1 MATQGL
7 PDGYTPQSPMYRKVI
22 LAMVGAGLASF
33 NALYC
38 TQALLPVLSE
48 DLHVTP
54 ATASLTVSAT
64 TGMLALSI
72 IPASIISERFGRKR
86 VIMLSALS
94 ATLLGLLPLSMSVGM
109 LITLRGLQGIAVAG
123 VPATAMAYLS
133 EEIHPKHVPQ
143 VMGLYVAGTSV
154 GGLSG
159 RVIPSGVLEFAS
171 WRWALAAT
179 VAVAIIFAFITSWA
193 LPDQQRFQPKR
204 LTFRSEFSAIA
215 QHVKNPRLSAL
226 FTLAFLFMGAFVSL
240 YDYVGYRLT
249 GHFGLSEG
257 VAGAIFFLYL
267 SGTWSATQAG
277 TMIHKFGQAR
287 VLVGSIVGMM
297 IGMAVLFFPR
307 AHQQHSWDFAVHGV
321 FLRGPL
327 CGVGLGRSGC
337 HHQPGGSVVN
347 VFLLLLHGVVDR
359 GLAFRPCPP
368 LVGVGWT
375 RRVAARRAGH
385 SDDDCAVHRADHP
398 IDPIDSVTGTRLP
411 LSEPDSSRSGFY
423 PGTAGA
429 RLQRGTS
436 FSSGCR

>member
-64 TGMLALSI
+64 TGMLGLSI
-72 IPASIISERFGRKR
+72 IPASIISECFGRNR

-94 ATLLGLLPLSMSVGM
+94 ATLLGLLLPLSTSVGM
-109 LITLRGLQGIAVAG
+109 LIILRGLQGIAVAG

-204 LTFRSEFSAIA
+204 LTFRSDFSAIA
-215 QHVKNPRLSAL
+215 QHMKNPRLSAL

-249 GHFGLSEG
+249 GHFGLNDG

-277 TMIHKFGQAR
+277 TMVHKFGRAR

-297 IGMAVLFFPR
+297 IGMAVLFSPELISSILGILLFTACFFAAHSVASGWVGVVATSNR
-307 AHQQHSWDFAVHGV
+307 AEASSMYLFCYYMGSSIVGWLSGHVLHSWEWG
-321 FLRGPL
+321 
-327 CGVGLGRSGC
+327 GL
-337 HHQPGGSVVN
+337 VVW
-347 VFLLLLHGVVDR
+347 LLA
-359 GLAFRPCPP
+359 GLAIATVIALFIARTTPS
-368 LVGVGWT
+368 T
-375 RRVAARRAGH
+375 RATPSPAR
-385 SDDDCAVHRADHP
+385 
-398 IDPIDSVTGTRLP
+398 DSR
-411 LSEPDSSRSGFY
+411 
-423 PGTAGA
+423 
-429 RLQRGTS
+429 
-436 FSSGCR
+436 

>member
-133 EEIHPKHVPQ
+133 EEIHPKYVPQ

-297 IGMAVLFFPR
+297 IGMAVLFSPELISSILGILLFTACFFAAHSVVSGWVGVVATTNR
-307 AHQQHSWDFAVHGV
+307 AEASSMYFFCYYMGSSIVGWLSGHVLHSWEWG
-321 FLRGPL
+321 
-327 CGVGLGRSGC
+327 GL
-337 HHQPGGSVVN
+337 VVW
-347 VFLLLLHGVVDR
+347 LLA
-359 GLAFRPCPP
+359 GLAIATMIALFIARTTPS
-368 LVGVGWT
+368 T
-375 RRVAARRAGH
+375 RSTPSPAR
-385 SDDDCAVHRADHP
+385 
-398 IDPIDSVTGTRLP
+398 DSR
-411 LSEPDSSRSGFY
+411 
-423 PGTAGA
+423 
-429 RLQRGTS
+429 
-436 FSSGCR
+436 

>member
-1 MATQGL
+1 
-7 PDGYTPQSPMYRKVI
+7 MYRKVI

-297 IGMAVLFFPR
+297 IGMAVLFSPELISSILGILLFTACFFAAHSVVSGWVGVVATTNR
-307 AHQQHSWDFAVHGV
+307 AEASSMYFFCYYMGSSIVGWLSGHVLHSWEWG
-321 FLRGPL
+321 
-327 CGVGLGRSGC
+327 GL
-337 HHQPGGSVVN
+337 VVW
-347 VFLLLLHGVVDR
+347 LLA
-359 GLAFRPCPP
+359 GLAIATMIALFIARTTPS
-368 LVGVGWT
+368 T
-375 RRVAARRAGH
+375 RSTPSPAR
-385 SDDDCAVHRADHP
+385 
-398 IDPIDSVTGTRLP
+398 DSR
-411 LSEPDSSRSGFY
+411 
-423 PGTAGA
+423 
-429 RLQRGTS
+429 
-436 FSSGCR
+436 

>member
-64 TGMLALSI
+64 TGMLGLSI
-72 IPASIISERFGRKR
+72 IPASIISECFGRNR

-94 ATLLGLLPLSMSVGM
+94 ATLLGLLPLSTSVGM
-109 LITLRGLQGIAVAG
+109 LIILHGLQGIAVAG

-133 EEIHPKHVPQ
+133 EEIHPKYVPQ

-215 QHVKNPRLSAL
+215 QHMKNPRLSAL
-226 FTLAFLFMGAFVSL
+226 FTLAFPFMGAFVSL

-249 GHFGLSEG
+249 GHFGLNEG

-277 TMIHKFGQAR
+277 TMVHKFGRAR

-297 IGMAVLFFPR
+297 IGMAVLFSPELISSILGILLFTACFFAAHSVASGWVGVVATSNR
-307 AHQQHSWDFAVHGV
+307 AEASSMYLFCYYMGSSIVGWLSGHVLHSWEWG
-321 FLRGPL
+321 
-327 CGVGLGRSGC
+327 GL
-337 HHQPGGSVVN
+337 VVW
-347 VFLLLLHGVVDR
+347 LLA
-359 GLAFRPCPP
+359 GLAIATVIALFIARTTPS
-368 LVGVGWT
+368 T
-375 RRVAARRAGH
+375 RATPSPAR
-385 SDDDCAVHRADHP
+385 
-398 IDPIDSVTGTRLP
+398 DSR
-411 LSEPDSSRSGFY
+411 
-423 PGTAGA
+423 
-429 RLQRGTS
+429 
-436 FSSGCR
+436 

>member
-64 TGMLALSI
+64 TGMLGLSI
-72 IPASIISERFGRKR
+72 IPASIISECFGRNR

-94 ATLLGLLPLSMSVGM
+94 ATLLGLLPLSTSVGM
-109 LITLRGLQGIAVAG
+109 LIILRGLQGIAVAG

-133 EEIHPKHVPQ
+133 EEIHPKYVPQ

-215 QHVKNPRLSAL
+215 QHMKNPRLSAL

-249 GHFGLSEG
+249 GHFGLNEG

-277 TMIHKFGQAR
+277 TMVHKFGRAR

-297 IGMAVLFFPR
+297 IGMAVLFSPELISSILGILLFTACFFAAHSVASGWVGVVATSNR
-307 AHQQHSWDFAVHGV
+307 AEASSMYLFCYYMGSSIVGWLSGHVLHSWEWG
-321 FLRGPL
+321 
-327 CGVGLGRSGC
+327 GL
-337 HHQPGGSVVN
+337 VVW
-347 VFLLLLHGVVDR
+347 LLA
-359 GLAFRPCPP
+359 GLAIATVIALFIARTTPS
-368 LVGVGWT
+368 T
-375 RRVAARRAGH
+375 RVTTSPAR
-385 SDDDCAVHRADHP
+385 
-398 IDPIDSVTGTRLP
+398 DSR
-411 LSEPDSSRSGFY
+411 
-423 PGTAGA
+423 
-429 RLQRGTS
+429 
-436 FSSGCR
+436 

>member
-64 TGMLALSI
+64 TGMLGLSI
-72 IPASIISERFGRKR
+72 IPASIISECFGRNR

-94 ATLLGLLPLSMSVGM
+94 ATLLGLLPLSTSVGM
-109 LITLRGLQGIAVAG
+109 LIILRGLQGIAVAG

-133 EEIHPKHVPQ
+133 EEIHPKYVPQ

-204 LTFRSEFSAIA
+204 LTFRSDFSAIA
-215 QHVKNPRLSAL
+215 QHMKNPRLSAL

-249 GHFGLSEG
+249 GHFGLNDG

-277 TMIHKFGQAR
+277 TMVHKFGRAR

-297 IGMAVLFFPR
+297 IGMAVLFSPELISSILGILLFTACFFAAHSVASGWVGVVATSNR
-307 AHQQHSWDFAVHGV
+307 AEASSMYLFCYYMGSSIVGWLSGHVLHSWEWG
-321 FLRGPL
+321 
-327 CGVGLGRSGC
+327 GL
-337 HHQPGGSVVN
+337 VVW
-347 VFLLLLHGVVDR
+347 LLA
-359 GLAFRPCPP
+359 GLAIATVIALFIARTTPS
-368 LVGVGWT
+368 T
-375 RRVAARRAGH
+375 RATPSPAR
-385 SDDDCAVHRADHP
+385 
-398 IDPIDSVTGTRLP
+398 DSR
-411 LSEPDSSRSGFY
+411 
-423 PGTAGA
+423 
-429 RLQRGTS
+429 
-436 FSSGCR
+436 

>member
-94 ATLLGLLPLSMSVGM
+94 ATLLGLLPLSTSVGM
-109 LITLRGLQGIAVAG
+109 LIILHGLQGIAVAG

-297 IGMAVLFFPR
+297 IGMAVLFSPELISSILGILLFTACFFAAHSVVSGWVGVVATTNR
-307 AHQQHSWDFAVHGV
+307 AEASSMYFFCYYMGSSIVGWLSGHVLHSWEWG
-321 FLRGPL
+321 
-327 CGVGLGRSGC
+327 GL
-337 HHQPGGSVVN
+337 VVW
-347 VFLLLLHGVVDR
+347 LLA
-359 GLAFRPCPP
+359 GLAIATMIALFIARTTPS
-368 LVGVGWT
+368 T
-375 RRVAARRAGH
+375 RSTPSPAR
-385 SDDDCAVHRADHP
+385 
-398 IDPIDSVTGTRLP
+398 DSR
-411 LSEPDSSRSGFY
+411 
-423 PGTAGA
+423 
-429 RLQRGTS
+429 
-436 FSSGCR
+436 

>member
-64 TGMLALSI
+64 TGMLGLSI

-133 EEIHPKHVPQ
+133 EEIHPKYVPQ

-249 GHFGLSEG
+249 GHFGLNEG

-277 TMIHKFGQAR
+277 TMVHKFGRAR

-297 IGMAVLFFPR
+297 IGMAVLFSPELISSILGILLFTACFFAAHSVASGWVGVVATSNR
-307 AHQQHSWDFAVHGV
+307 AEASSMYLFCYYMGSSIVGWLSGHVLHSWEWG
-321 FLRGPL
+321 
-327 CGVGLGRSGC
+327 GL
-337 HHQPGGSVVN
+337 VVW
-347 VFLLLLHGVVDR
+347 LLA
-359 GLAFRPCPP
+359 GLAIATVIALFIARTTPS
-368 LVGVGWT
+368 T
-375 RRVAARRAGH
+375 RATPSPAR
-385 SDDDCAVHRADHP
+385 
-398 IDPIDSVTGTRLP
+398 DSR
-411 LSEPDSSRSGFY
+411 
-423 PGTAGA
+423 
-429 RLQRGTS
+429 
-436 FSSGCR
+436 

>member
-297 IGMAVLFFPR
+297 IGMAVLFSAELISSILGILLFTACFFAAHSVASGWVGVVATSNR
-307 AHQQHSWDFAVHGV
+307 AEASSMYLFCYYMGSSIVGWLSGHVLHSWEWG
-321 FLRGPL
+321 
-327 CGVGLGRSGC
+327 GL
-337 HHQPGGSVVN
+337 VVW
-347 VFLLLLHGVVDR
+347 LLA
-359 GLAFRPCPP
+359 GLAIATVIALFIARTTPS
-368 LVGVGWT
+368 T
-375 RRVAARRAGH
+375 RATPSPAR
-385 SDDDCAVHRADHP
+385 
-398 IDPIDSVTGTRLP
+398 DSR
-411 LSEPDSSRSGFY
+411 
-423 PGTAGA
+423 
-429 RLQRGTS
+429 
-436 FSSGCR
+436 

>member
-133 EEIHPKHVPQ
+133 EEIHPKHVPK

-297 IGMAVLFFPR
+297 IGMAVLFSPELISSILGILLFTACFFAAHSVVSGWVGVVATTNR
-307 AHQQHSWDFAVHGV
+307 AEASSMYFFCYYMGSSIVGWLSGHVLHSWEWG
-321 FLRGPL
+321 
-327 CGVGLGRSGC
+327 GL
-337 HHQPGGSVVN
+337 VVW
-347 VFLLLLHGVVDR
+347 LLA
-359 GLAFRPCPP
+359 GLAIATMIALFIARTTPS
-368 LVGVGWT
+368 T
-375 RRVAARRAGH
+375 RSTPSPAR
-385 SDDDCAVHRADHP
+385 
-398 IDPIDSVTGTRLP
+398 DSR
-411 LSEPDSSRSGFY
+411 
-423 PGTAGA
+423 
-429 RLQRGTS
+429 
-436 FSSGCR
+436 

>member
-297 IGMAVLFFPR
+297 IGMAVLFSPELISSILGILLFTACFFAAHSVASGWVGVVATSNR
-307 AHQQHSWDFAVHGV
+307 AEASSMYLFCYYMGSSIVGWLSGHVLHSWEWG
-321 FLRGPL
+321 
-327 CGVGLGRSGC
+327 GL
-337 HHQPGGSVVN
+337 VVW
-347 VFLLLLHGVVDR
+347 LLT
-359 GLAFRPCPP
+359 GLAIATVIALFIARTTPS
-368 LVGVGWT
+368 T
-375 RRVAARRAGH
+375 RATPSPAR
-385 SDDDCAVHRADHP
+385 
-398 IDPIDSVTGTRLP
+398 DSR
-411 LSEPDSSRSGFY
+411 
-423 PGTAGA
+423 
-429 RLQRGTS
+429 
-436 FSSGCR
+436 

>member
-64 TGMLALSI
+64 TGMLGLSI
-72 IPASIISERFGRKR
+72 IPASIISECFGRNR

-94 ATLLGLLPLSMSVGM
+94 ATLLGLLPLSTSVGM
-109 LITLRGLQGIAVAG
+109 LIILHGLQGIAVAG

-133 EEIHPKHVPQ
+133 EEIHPKYVPQ

-215 QHVKNPRLSAL
+215 QHMKNPRLSAL

-249 GHFGLSEG
+249 GHFGLNEG

-277 TMIHKFGQAR
+277 TMVHKFGRAR

-297 IGMAVLFFPR
+297 IGMAVLFSPELISSILGILLFTACFFAAHSVASGWVGVVATSNR
-307 AHQQHSWDFAVHGV
+307 AEASSMYLFCYYMGSSIVGWLSGHVLHSWEWG
-321 FLRGPL
+321 
-327 CGVGLGRSGC
+327 GL
-337 HHQPGGSVVN
+337 VVW
-347 VFLLLLHGVVDR
+347 LLA
-359 GLAFRPCPP
+359 GLAIATVIALFIARTTPS
-368 LVGVGWT
+368 T
-375 RRVAARRAGH
+375 RVTTSPAR
-385 SDDDCAVHRADHP
+385 
-398 IDPIDSVTGTRLP
+398 DSR
-411 LSEPDSSRSGFY
+411 
-423 PGTAGA
+423 
-429 RLQRGTS
+429 
-436 FSSGCR
+436 

>member
-94 ATLLGLLPLSMSVGM
+94 ATLLGLLPLSTSVGM
-109 LITLRGLQGIAVAG
+109 LIILHGLQGIAVAG

-133 EEIHPKHVPQ
+133 EEIHPKYVPQ

-297 IGMAVLFFPR
+297 IGMAVLFSPELISSILGILLFTACFFAAHSVVSGWVGVVATTNR
-307 AHQQHSWDFAVHGV
+307 AEASSMYFFCYYMGSSIVGWLSGHVLHSWEWG
-321 FLRGPL
+321 
-327 CGVGLGRSGC
+327 GL
-337 HHQPGGSVVN
+337 VVW
-347 VFLLLLHGVVDR
+347 LLA
-359 GLAFRPCPP
+359 GLAIATMIALFIARTTPS
-368 LVGVGWT
+368 T
-375 RRVAARRAGH
+375 RSTPSPAR
-385 SDDDCAVHRADHP
+385 
-398 IDPIDSVTGTRLP
+398 DSR
-411 LSEPDSSRSGFY
+411 
-423 PGTAGA
+423 
-429 RLQRGTS
+429 
-436 FSSGCR
+436 

>member
-64 TGMLALSI
+64 TGMLGLSI
-72 IPASIISERFGRKR
+72 IPASIISECFGRNR

-94 ATLLGLLPLSMSVGM
+94 ATLLGLLPLSTSVGM
-109 LITLRGLQGIAVAG
+109 LIILHGLQGIAVAG

-133 EEIHPKHVPQ
+133 EEIHPKYVPQ

-297 IGMAVLFFPR
+297 IGMAVLFSPELISSILGILLFTACFFAAHSVASGWVGVVATSNR
-307 AHQQHSWDFAVHGV
+307 AEASSMYLFCYYMGSSIVGWLSGHVLHSWEWG
-321 FLRGPL
+321 
-327 CGVGLGRSGC
+327 GL
-337 HHQPGGSVVN
+337 VVW
-347 VFLLLLHGVVDR
+347 LLA
-359 GLAFRPCPP
+359 GLAIATVIALFIARTTPS
-368 LVGVGWT
+368 T
-375 RRVAARRAGH
+375 RATPSPAR
-385 SDDDCAVHRADHP
+385 
-398 IDPIDSVTGTRLP
+398 DSR
-411 LSEPDSSRSGFY
+411 
-423 PGTAGA
+423 
-429 RLQRGTS
+429 
-436 FSSGCR
+436 

>member
-64 TGMLALSI
+64 TGMLGLSI
-72 IPASIISERFGRKR
+72 IPASIISECFGRNR

-94 ATLLGLLPLSMSVGM
+94 ATLLGLLPLSTSVGM
-109 LITLRGLQGIAVAG
+109 LIILHGLQGIAVAG

-133 EEIHPKHVPQ
+133 EEIHPKYVPQ

-204 LTFRSEFSAIA
+204 LTFRSDFSAIA
-215 QHVKNPRLSAL
+215 QHMKNPRLSAL

-249 GHFGLSEG
+249 GHFGLNDG

-277 TMIHKFGQAR
+277 TMVHKFGRAR

-297 IGMAVLFFPR
+297 IGMAVLFSPELISSILGILLFTACFFAAHSVASGWVGVVATSNR
-307 AHQQHSWDFAVHGV
+307 AEASSMYLFCYYMGSSIVGWLSGHVLHSWEWG
-321 FLRGPL
+321 
-327 CGVGLGRSGC
+327 GL
-337 HHQPGGSVVN
+337 VVW
-347 VFLLLLHGVVDR
+347 LLA
-359 GLAFRPCPP
+359 GLAIATVIALFIARTTPS
-368 LVGVGWT
+368 T
-375 RRVAARRAGH
+375 RATPSPAR
-385 SDDDCAVHRADHP
+385 
-398 IDPIDSVTGTRLP
+398 DSR
-411 LSEPDSSRSGFY
+411 
-423 PGTAGA
+423 
-429 RLQRGTS
+429 
-436 FSSGCR
+436 

>member
-133 EEIHPKHVPQ
+133 EEIHPKYVPQ

-215 QHVKNPRLSAL
+215 QHMKNPRLSAL

-249 GHFGLSEG
+249 GHFGLNEG

-277 TMIHKFGQAR
+277 TMVHKFGRAR

-297 IGMAVLFFPR
+297 IGMAVLFSPELISSILGILLFTACFFAAHSVASGWVGVVATSNR
-307 AHQQHSWDFAVHGV
+307 AEASSMYLFCYYMGSSIVGWLSGHVLHSWEWG
-321 FLRGPL
+321 
-327 CGVGLGRSGC
+327 GL
-337 HHQPGGSVVN
+337 VVW
-347 VFLLLLHGVVDR
+347 LLA
-359 GLAFRPCPP
+359 GLAIATVIALFIARTTPS
-368 LVGVGWT
+368 T
-375 RRVAARRAGH
+375 RATPSPAR
-385 SDDDCAVHRADHP
+385 
-398 IDPIDSVTGTRLP
+398 DSR
-411 LSEPDSSRSGFY
+411 
-423 PGTAGA
+423 
-429 RLQRGTS
+429 
-436 FSSGCR
+436 

>member
-64 TGMLALSI
+64 TGMLGLSI
-72 IPASIISERFGRKR
+72 IPASIISECFGRNR

-94 ATLLGLLPLSMSVGM
+94 ATLLGLLPLSTSVGM
-109 LITLRGLQGIAVAG
+109 LIILHGLQGIAVAG

-133 EEIHPKHVPQ
+133 EEIHPKYVPQ

-297 IGMAVLFFPR
+297 IGMAVLFSPELISSILGILLFTACFFAAHSVVSGWVGVVATTNR
-307 AHQQHSWDFAVHGV
+307 AEASSMYFFCYYMGSSIVGWLSGHVLHSWEWG
-321 FLRGPL
+321 
-327 CGVGLGRSGC
+327 GL
-337 HHQPGGSVVN
+337 VVW
-347 VFLLLLHGVVDR
+347 LLA
-359 GLAFRPCPP
+359 GLAIATMIALFIARTTPS
-368 LVGVGWT
+368 T
-375 RRVAARRAGH
+375 RSTPSPAR
-385 SDDDCAVHRADHP
+385 
-398 IDPIDSVTGTRLP
+398 DSR
-411 LSEPDSSRSGFY
+411 
-423 PGTAGA
+423 
-429 RLQRGTS
+429 
-436 FSSGCR
+436 

>member
-64 TGMLALSI
+64 TGMLGLSI
-72 IPASIISERFGRKR
+72 IPASIISECFGRNR

-94 ATLLGLLPLSMSVGM
+94 ATLLGLLPLSTSVGM
-109 LITLRGLQGIAVAG
+109 LIILHGLQGIAVAG

-133 EEIHPKHVPQ
+133 EEIHPKYVPQ

-215 QHVKNPRLSAL
+215 QHMKNPRLSAL

-249 GHFGLSEG
+249 GHFGLNEG

-277 TMIHKFGQAR
+277 TMVHKFGRAR

-297 IGMAVLFFPR
+297 IGMAVLFSPELISSILGILLFTACFFAAHSVASGWVGVVATSNR
-307 AHQQHSWDFAVHGV
+307 AEASSMYLFCYYMGSSIVGWLSGHVLHSWAWG
-321 FLRGPL
+321 
-327 CGVGLGRSGC
+327 GL
-337 HHQPGGSVVN
+337 VVW
-347 VFLLLLHGVVDR
+347 LLA
-359 GLAFRPCPP
+359 GLAIATVIALFIARTTPS
-368 LVGVGWT
+368 T
-375 RRVAARRAGH
+375 RATPSPAR
-385 SDDDCAVHRADHP
+385 
-398 IDPIDSVTGTRLP
+398 DSR
-411 LSEPDSSRSGFY
+411 
-423 PGTAGA
+423 
-429 RLQRGTS
+429 
-436 FSSGCR
+436 

>member
-204 LTFRSEFSAIA
+204 LTFRSDFSAIA
-215 QHVKNPRLSAL
+215 QHMKNPRLSAL

-297 IGMAVLFFPR
+297 IGMAVLFSPELISSILGILLFTACFFAAHSVVSGWVGVVATTNR
-307 AHQQHSWDFAVHGV
+307 AEASSMYFFCYYMGSSIVGWLSGHVLHSWEWG
-321 FLRGPL
+321 
-327 CGVGLGRSGC
+327 GL
-337 HHQPGGSVVN
+337 VVW
-347 VFLLLLHGVVDR
+347 LLA
-359 GLAFRPCPP
+359 GLAIATMIALFIARTTPS
-368 LVGVGWT
+368 T
-375 RRVAARRAGH
+375 RSTPSPAR
-385 SDDDCAVHRADHP
+385 
-398 IDPIDSVTGTRLP
+398 DSR
-411 LSEPDSSRSGFY
+411 
-423 PGTAGA
+423 
-429 RLQRGTS
+429 
-436 FSSGCR
+436 

>member
-179 VAVAIIFAFITSWA
+179 VAVAIIFAFITSWV

-215 QHVKNPRLSAL
+215 QHMKNPRLSAL

-249 GHFGLSEG
+249 GHFGLNEG

-277 TMIHKFGQAR
+277 TMVHKFGRAR

-297 IGMAVLFFPR
+297 IGMAVLFSPELISSILGILLFTACFFAAHSVASGWVGVVATSNR
-307 AHQQHSWDFAVHGV
+307 AEASSMYLFCYYMGSSIVGWLSGHVLHSWEWG
-321 FLRGPL
+321 
-327 CGVGLGRSGC
+327 GL
-337 HHQPGGSVVN
+337 VVW
-347 VFLLLLHGVVDR
+347 LLA
-359 GLAFRPCPP
+359 GLAIATVIALFIARTTPS
-368 LVGVGWT
+368 T
-375 RRVAARRAGH
+375 RATPSPAR
-385 SDDDCAVHRADHP
+385 
-398 IDPIDSVTGTRLP
+398 DSR
-411 LSEPDSSRSGFY
+411 
-423 PGTAGA
+423 
-429 RLQRGTS
+429 
-436 FSSGCR
+436 

>member
-1 MATQGL
+1 
-7 PDGYTPQSPMYRKVI
+7 MYRKVI

-297 IGMAVLFFPR
+297 IGMAVLFSPELISSILGILLFTACFFAAHSVASGWVGVVATSNR
-307 AHQQHSWDFAVHGV
+307 AEASSMYLFCYYMGSSIVGWLSGHVLHSWEWG
-321 FLRGPL
+321 
-327 CGVGLGRSGC
+327 GL
-337 HHQPGGSVVN
+337 VVW
-347 VFLLLLHGVVDR
+347 LLA
-359 GLAFRPCPP
+359 GLAIATVIALFIARTTPS
-368 LVGVGWT
+368 T
-375 RRVAARRAGH
+375 RATPSPAR
-385 SDDDCAVHRADHP
+385 
-398 IDPIDSVTGTRLP
+398 DSR
-411 LSEPDSSRSGFY
+411 
-423 PGTAGA
+423 
-429 RLQRGTS
+429 
-436 FSSGCR
+436 

>member
-38 TQALLPVLSE
+38 TQALFPVLSE

-297 IGMAVLFFPR
+297 IGMAVLFSPELISSILGILLFTACFFAAHSVVSGWVGVVATTNR
-307 AHQQHSWDFAVHGV
+307 AEASSMYFFCYYMGSSIVGWLSGHVLHSWEWG
-321 FLRGPL
+321 
-327 CGVGLGRSGC
+327 GL
-337 HHQPGGSVVN
+337 VVW
-347 VFLLLLHGVVDR
+347 LLA
-359 GLAFRPCPP
+359 GLAIATMIALFIARTTPS
-368 LVGVGWT
+368 T
-375 RRVAARRAGH
+375 RSTPSPAR
-385 SDDDCAVHRADHP
+385 
-398 IDPIDSVTGTRLP
+398 DSR
-411 LSEPDSSRSGFY
+411 
-423 PGTAGA
+423 
-429 RLQRGTS
+429 
-436 FSSGCR
+436 

>member
-94 ATLLGLLPLSMSVGM
+94 ATLLGLLPLSTSVGM
-109 LITLRGLQGIAVAG
+109 LIILHGLQGIAVAG

-133 EEIHPKHVPQ
+133 EEIHPKYVPQ

-215 QHVKNPRLSAL
+215 QHMKNPRLSAL

-297 IGMAVLFFPR
+297 IGMAVLFSPELISSILGILLFTACFFAAHSVVSGWVGVVATTNR
-307 AHQQHSWDFAVHGV
+307 AEASSMYFFCYYMGSSIVGWLSGHVLHSWEWG
-321 FLRGPL
+321 
-327 CGVGLGRSGC
+327 GL
-337 HHQPGGSVVN
+337 VVW
-347 VFLLLLHGVVDR
+347 LLA
-359 GLAFRPCPP
+359 GLAIATMIALFIARTTPS
-368 LVGVGWT
+368 T
-375 RRVAARRAGH
+375 RSTPSPAR
-385 SDDDCAVHRADHP
+385 
-398 IDPIDSVTGTRLP
+398 DSR
-411 LSEPDSSRSGFY
+411 
-423 PGTAGA
+423 
-429 RLQRGTS
+429 
-436 FSSGCR
+436 

>member
-86 VIMLSALS
+86 VIMLSARS

-297 IGMAVLFFPR
+297 IGMAVLFSPELISSILGILLFTACFFAAHSVVSGWVGVVATTNR
-307 AHQQHSWDFAVHGV
+307 AEASSMYFFCYYMGSSIVGWLSGHVLHSWEWG
-321 FLRGPL
+321 
-327 CGVGLGRSGC
+327 GL
-337 HHQPGGSVVN
+337 VVW
-347 VFLLLLHGVVDR
+347 LLA
-359 GLAFRPCPP
+359 GLAIATMIALFIARTTPS
-368 LVGVGWT
+368 T
-375 RRVAARRAGH
+375 RSTPSPAR
-385 SDDDCAVHRADHP
+385 
-398 IDPIDSVTGTRLP
+398 DSR
-411 LSEPDSSRSGFY
+411 
-423 PGTAGA
+423 
-429 RLQRGTS
+429 
-436 FSSGCR
+436 

>member
-64 TGMLALSI
+64 TGMLGLSI
-72 IPASIISERFGRKR
+72 IPASIISECFGRNR

-94 ATLLGLLPLSMSVGM
+94 ATLLGLLPLSTSVGM
-109 LITLRGLQGIAVAG
+109 LIILHGLQGIAVAG

-297 IGMAVLFFPR
+297 IGMAVLFSPELISSILGILLFTACFFAAHSVASGWVGVVATSNR
-307 AHQQHSWDFAVHGV
+307 AEASSMYFFCYYMGSSIVGWLSGHVLHSWEWG
-321 FLRGPL
+321 
-327 CGVGLGRSGC
+327 GL
-337 HHQPGGSVVN
+337 VVW
-347 VFLLLLHGVVDR
+347 LLA
-359 GLAFRPCPP
+359 GLAIATMIALFIARTTPS
-368 LVGVGWT
+368 T
-375 RRVAARRAGH
+375 RSTPSPAR
-385 SDDDCAVHRADHP
+385 
-398 IDPIDSVTGTRLP
+398 DSR
-411 LSEPDSSRSGFY
+411 
-423 PGTAGA
+423 
-429 RLQRGTS
+429 
-436 FSSGCR
+436 

>member
-64 TGMLALSI
+64 TGMLGLSI
-72 IPASIISERFGRKR
+72 IPASIISECFGRNR

-94 ATLLGLLPLSMSVGM
+94 ATLLGLLPLSTSVGM
-109 LITLRGLQGIAVAG
+109 LIILRGLQGIAVAG

-133 EEIHPKHVPQ
+133 EEIHPKYVPQ

-215 QHVKNPRLSAL
+215 QHMKNPRLSAL

-249 GHFGLSEG
+249 GHFGLNEG

-277 TMIHKFGQAR
+277 TMVHKFGRAR

-297 IGMAVLFFPR
+297 IGMAVLFSPELISSILGILLFTACFFAAHSVASGWVGVVATSNR
-307 AHQQHSWDFAVHGV
+307 AEASSMYLFCYYMGSSIVGWLSGHVLHSWEWG
-321 FLRGPL
+321 
-327 CGVGLGRSGC
+327 GL
-337 HHQPGGSVVN
+337 VVW
-347 VFLLLLHGVVDR
+347 LLA
-359 GLAFRPCPP
+359 GLAIATVIALFIARTTPS
-368 LVGVGWT
+368 T
-375 RRVAARRAGH
+375 RATPSPAR
-385 SDDDCAVHRADHP
+385 
-398 IDPIDSVTGTRLP
+398 DSR
-411 LSEPDSSRSGFY
+411 
-423 PGTAGA
+423 
-429 RLQRGTS
+429 
-436 FSSGCR
+436 

>member
-215 QHVKNPRLSAL
+215 QHMKNPRLSAL

-249 GHFGLSEG
+249 GHFGLNEG

-277 TMIHKFGQAR
+277 TMVHKFGRAR

-297 IGMAVLFFPR
+297 IGMAVLFSPELISSILGILLFTACFFAAHSVASGWVGVVATSNR
-307 AHQQHSWDFAVHGV
+307 AEASSMYLFCYYMGSSIVGWLSGHVLHSWEWG
-321 FLRGPL
+321 
-327 CGVGLGRSGC
+327 GL
-337 HHQPGGSVVN
+337 VVW
-347 VFLLLLHGVVDR
+347 LLA
-359 GLAFRPCPP
+359 GLAIATVIALFIARTTPS
-368 LVGVGWT
+368 T
-375 RRVAARRAGH
+375 RATPSPAR
-385 SDDDCAVHRADHP
+385 
-398 IDPIDSVTGTRLP
+398 DSR
-411 LSEPDSSRSGFY
+411 
-423 PGTAGA
+423 
-429 RLQRGTS
+429 
-436 FSSGCR
+436 

>member
-72 IPASIISERFGRKR
+72 IPASVISERFGRKR

-94 ATLLGLLPLSMSVGM
+94 ATLLGLLLPLSTSVGM
-109 LITLRGLQGIAVAG
+109 LIILRGLQGIAVAG
-123 VPATAMAYLS
+123 
-133 EEIHPKHVPQ
+133 
-143 VMGLYVAGTSV
+143 TSV
-154 GGLSG
+154 GGLTG
-159 RVIPSGVLEFAS
+159 RVIPAGVLEFAS

-215 QHVKNPRLSAL
+215 QHVKDLRLSAL
-226 FTLAFLFMGAFVSL
+226 FTLAFLLMGAFVSL

-249 GHFGLSEG
+249 EHFGLSEG

-277 TMIHKFGQAR
+277 AMVQKFGRAR
-287 VLVGSIVGMM
+287 VLVGSIIGMM
-297 IGMAVLFFPR
+297 IGMAVMFSPELISSTLGILLFTACFFAAHSVASGWVGVVATANR
-307 AHQQHSWDFAVHGV
+307 AEASSMYLFSYYMGSSIVGWLSGRVLHSWEWD
-321 FLRGPL
+321 
-327 CGVGLGRSGC
+327 GL
-337 HHQPGGSVVN
+337 VVW
-347 VFLLLLHGVVDR
+347 LLA
-359 GLAFRPCPP
+359 GLAM
-368 LVGVGWT
+368 
-375 RRVAARRAGH
+375 AAVIALFIARTTPSARATPSPAG
-385 SDDDCAVHRADHP
+385 
-398 IDPIDSVTGTRLP
+398 DSR
-411 LSEPDSSRSGFY
+411 
-423 PGTAGA
+423 
-429 RLQRGTS
+429 
-436 FSSGCR
+436 

>member
-64 TGMLALSI
+64 TGMLGLSI

-297 IGMAVLFFPR
+297 IGMAVLFSPELISSILGILLFTACFFAAHSVVSGWVGVVATTNR
-307 AHQQHSWDFAVHGV
+307 AEASSMYFFCYYMGSSIVGWLSGHVLHSWEWG
-321 FLRGPL
+321 
-327 CGVGLGRSGC
+327 GL
-337 HHQPGGSVVN
+337 VVW
-347 VFLLLLHGVVDR
+347 LLA
-359 GLAFRPCPP
+359 GLAIATMIALFIARTTPS
-368 LVGVGWT
+368 T
-375 RRVAARRAGH
+375 RSTPSPAR
-385 SDDDCAVHRADHP
+385 
-398 IDPIDSVTGTRLP
+398 DSR
-411 LSEPDSSRSGFY
+411 
-423 PGTAGA
+423 
-429 RLQRGTS
+429 
-436 FSSGCR
+436 

>member
-64 TGMLALSI
+64 TGMLGLSI
-72 IPASIISERFGRKR
+72 IPASIISECFGRNR

-94 ATLLGLLPLSMSVGM
+94 ATLLGLLPLSTSVGM
-109 LITLRGLQGIAVAG
+109 LIILHGLQGIAVAG

-133 EEIHPKHVPQ
+133 EEIHPKYVPQ

-204 LTFRSEFSAIA
+204 LTFRSDFSAIA
-215 QHVKNPRLSAL
+215 QHMKNPRLSAL

-249 GHFGLSEG
+249 GHFGLNEG

-277 TMIHKFGQAR
+277 TMVHKFGRAR

-297 IGMAVLFFPR
+297 IGMAVLFSPELISSILGILLFTACFFAAHSVASGWVGVVATSNR
-307 AHQQHSWDFAVHGV
+307 AEASSMYLFCYYMGSSIVGWLSGHVLHSWEWG
-321 FLRGPL
+321 
-327 CGVGLGRSGC
+327 GL
-337 HHQPGGSVVN
+337 VVW
-347 VFLLLLHGVVDR
+347 LLA
-359 GLAFRPCPP
+359 GLAIATVIALFIARTTPS
-368 LVGVGWT
+368 T
-375 RRVAARRAGH
+375 RATPSPAR
-385 SDDDCAVHRADHP
+385 
-398 IDPIDSVTGTRLP
+398 DSR
-411 LSEPDSSRSGFY
+411 
-423 PGTAGA
+423 
-429 RLQRGTS
+429 
-436 FSSGCR
+436 

>member
-215 QHVKNPRLSAL
+215 QHMKNPRLSAL

-249 GHFGLSEG
+249 GHFGLNEG

-277 TMIHKFGQAR
+277 TMVHKFGRAR

-297 IGMAVLFFPR
+297 IGMAVLFSPELISSILGILLFTACFFAAHSVVSGWVGVVATTNR
-307 AHQQHSWDFAVHGV
+307 AEASSMYFFCYYMGSSIVGWLSGHVLHSWEWG
-321 FLRGPL
+321 
-327 CGVGLGRSGC
+327 GL
-337 HHQPGGSVVN
+337 VVW
-347 VFLLLLHGVVDR
+347 LLA
-359 GLAFRPCPP
+359 GLAIATMIALFIARTTPS
-368 LVGVGWT
+368 T
-375 RRVAARRAGH
+375 RSTPSPAR
-385 SDDDCAVHRADHP
+385 
-398 IDPIDSVTGTRLP
+398 DSR
-411 LSEPDSSRSGFY
+411 
-423 PGTAGA
+423 
-429 RLQRGTS
+429 
-436 FSSGCR
+436 

>member
-64 TGMLALSI
+64 TEMLGLSI
-72 IPASIISERFGRKR
+72 IPASIISECFGRNR

-94 ATLLGLLPLSMSVGM
+94 ATLLGLLPLSTSVGM
-109 LITLRGLQGIAVAG
+109 LIILRGLQGIAVAG

-133 EEIHPKHVPQ
+133 EEIHPKYVPQ

-215 QHVKNPRLSAL
+215 QHMKNPRLSAL

-249 GHFGLSEG
+249 GHFGLNEG

-277 TMIHKFGQAR
+277 TMVHKFGRAR

-297 IGMAVLFFPR
+297 IGMAVLFSPELISSILGILLFTACFFAAHSVASGWVGVVATSNR
-307 AHQQHSWDFAVHGV
+307 AEASSMYLFCYYMGSSIVGWLSGHVLHSWEWG
-321 FLRGPL
+321 
-327 CGVGLGRSGC
+327 GL
-337 HHQPGGSVVN
+337 VVW
-347 VFLLLLHGVVDR
+347 LLA
-359 GLAFRPCPP
+359 GLAIATVIALFIARTTPS
-368 LVGVGWT
+368 T
-375 RRVAARRAGH
+375 RATPSPAR
-385 SDDDCAVHRADHP
+385 
-398 IDPIDSVTGTRLP
+398 DSR
-411 LSEPDSSRSGFY
+411 
-423 PGTAGA
+423 
-429 RLQRGTS
+429 
-436 FSSGCR
+436 

>member
-204 LTFRSEFSAIA
+204 LTFRSDFSAIA
-215 QHVKNPRLSAL
+215 QHMKNPRLSAL

-249 GHFGLSEG
+249 GHFGLNDG

-277 TMIHKFGQAR
+277 TMVHKFGRAR

-297 IGMAVLFFPR
+297 IGMAVLFSPELISSILGILLFTACFFAAHSVASGWVGVVATSNR
-307 AHQQHSWDFAVHGV
+307 AEASSMYLFCYYMGSSIVGWLSGHVLHSWEWG
-321 FLRGPL
+321 
-327 CGVGLGRSGC
+327 GL
-337 HHQPGGSVVN
+337 VVW
-347 VFLLLLHGVVDR
+347 LLA
-359 GLAFRPCPP
+359 GLAIATVIALFIARTTPS
-368 LVGVGWT
+368 T
-375 RRVAARRAGH
+375 RATPSPAR
-385 SDDDCAVHRADHP
+385 
-398 IDPIDSVTGTRLP
+398 DSR
-411 LSEPDSSRSGFY
+411 
-423 PGTAGA
+423 
-429 RLQRGTS
+429 
-436 FSSGCR
+436 

>member
-277 TMIHKFGQAR
+277 TMIHKSGQAR

-297 IGMAVLFFPR
+297 IGMAVLFSPELISSILGILLFTACFFAAHSVVSGWVGVVATTNR
-307 AHQQHSWDFAVHGV
+307 AEASSMYFFCYYMGSSIVGWLSGHVLHSWEWG
-321 FLRGPL
+321 
-327 CGVGLGRSGC
+327 GL
-337 HHQPGGSVVN
+337 VVW
-347 VFLLLLHGVVDR
+347 LLA
-359 GLAFRPCPP
+359 GLAIATMIALFIARTTPS
-368 LVGVGWT
+368 T
-375 RRVAARRAGH
+375 RSTPSPAR
-385 SDDDCAVHRADHP
+385 
-398 IDPIDSVTGTRLP
+398 DSR
-411 LSEPDSSRSGFY
+411 
-423 PGTAGA
+423 
-429 RLQRGTS
+429 
-436 FSSGCR
+436 

>member
-64 TGMLALSI
+64 TGMLGLSI
-72 IPASIISERFGRKR
+72 IPASIISECFGRNR

-94 ATLLGLLPLSMSVGM
+94 ATLLGLLPLSTSVGM
-109 LITLRGLQGIAVAG
+109 LIILHGLQGIAVAG

-133 EEIHPKHVPQ
+133 EEIHPKYVPQ

-215 QHVKNPRLSAL
+215 QHMKNPRLSAL

-249 GHFGLSEG
+249 GHFGLNEG

-277 TMIHKFGQAR
+277 TMVHKFGRAR

-297 IGMAVLFFPR
+297 IGMAVLFSPELISSILGILLFTACFFAAHSVASGWVGVVATSNR
-307 AHQQHSWDFAVHGV
+307 AEASSMYLFCYYMGSSIVGWLSGHVLHSWEWG
-321 FLRGPL
+321 
-327 CGVGLGRSGC
+327 GL
-337 HHQPGGSVVN
+337 VVW
-347 VFLLLLHGVVDR
+347 LLA
-359 GLAFRPCPP
+359 GLAIATVIALFIARTTPS
-368 LVGVGWT
+368 T
-375 RRVAARRAGH
+375 RATPSPAR
-385 SDDDCAVHRADHP
+385 
-398 IDPIDSVTGTRLP
+398 DSR
-411 LSEPDSSRSGFY
+411 
-423 PGTAGA
+423 
-429 RLQRGTS
+429 
-436 FSSGCR
+436 

>member
-297 IGMAVLFFPR
+297 IGMAVLFSPELISSILGILLFTACFFAAHSVVSGWVGVVATTNR
-307 AHQQHSWDFAVHGV
+307 AEASSMYFFCYYMGSSIVGWLSGHVLHSWEWG
-321 FLRGPL
+321 
-327 CGVGLGRSGC
+327 GL
-337 HHQPGGSVVN
+337 VVW
-347 VFLLLLHGVVDR
+347 LLA
-359 GLAFRPCPP
+359 GLAIATMIALFIARTTPS
-368 LVGVGWT
+368 T
-375 RRVAARRAGH
+375 RSTPSPAR
-385 SDDDCAVHRADHP
+385 
-398 IDPIDSVTGTRLP
+398 DSR
-411 LSEPDSSRSGFY
+411 
-423 PGTAGA
+423 
-429 RLQRGTS
+429 
-436 FSSGCR
+436 

>member
-215 QHVKNPRLSAL
+215 QHMKNPRLSAL

-249 GHFGLSEG
+249 GHFGLNEG

-277 TMIHKFGQAR
+277 TMVHKFGRAR

-297 IGMAVLFFPR
+297 IGMAVLFSPELISSILGILLFTACFFAAHSVASGWVGVVATSNR
-307 AHQQHSWDFAVHGV
+307 AEASSMYLFCYYMGSSIVGWLSGHVLHSWEWG
-321 FLRGPL
+321 
-327 CGVGLGRSGC
+327 GL
-337 HHQPGGSVVN
+337 VVW
-347 VFLLLLHGVVDR
+347 LLA
-359 GLAFRPCPP
+359 GLAIATVIALFIARTTPS
-368 LVGVGWT
+368 T
-375 RRVAARRAGH
+375 RVTTSPAR
-385 SDDDCAVHRADHP
+385 
-398 IDPIDSVTGTRLP
+398 DSR
-411 LSEPDSSRSGFY
+411 
-423 PGTAGA
+423 
-429 RLQRGTS
+429 
-436 FSSGCR
+436 